1 MREVNHFRNDFA
13 DEVYR
18 HRFQQEAEKA
28 KEEALEEKQEAAHGK
43 SDKPTLE
50 ELIAEEE
57 EVFKPRQHK
66 YNPTERFAMLML
78 SCLMALV
85 MILVL
90 DVNGI
95 HVVKIAK
102 RTVRRV
108 INPRK
113 VMTHDPFKNADEDIS
128 NDVIVLYRND

>member
-1 MREVNHFRNDFA
+1 MIENNHFRNDFA

-18 HRFQQEAEKA
+18 KRFQNEAAQKA
-28 KEEALEEKQEAAHGK
+28 AERKEEQRNAGGGVP
-43 SDKPTLE
+43 DLE

-57 EVFKPRQHK
+57 EVFKPRKKK
-66 YNPTERFAMLML
+66 YNATDRFGMLIL
-78 SCLMALV
+78 AGLMALV
-85 MILVL
+85 MLLVL

-95 HVVKIAK
+95 PVIKIAK

-128 NDVIVLYRND
+128 NDVIVLYRNE